1 MFLGQTLIKVV
12 SNRKKQV
19 VKFVEKR
26 NFILRYEFKYN
37 HKQNI

>member
-12 SNRKKQV
+12 SNKKKQV

-26 NFILRYEFKYN
+26 NLTLASIGTGN
-37 HKQNI
+37 M